1 MIGYIGRVDG
11 SPTTTPGLVT
21 ADTQA
26 GASQIFPQN
35 RAYPSMLPKNR
46 LTLLISLLLIF
57 GFLVT
62 TLASYMVSVTLMSK
76 GYTDSIL
83 PLTSDNIYSEIQK
96 DLIRPIFI
104 SSMMATDTFLRDW
117 VLNGE
122 KDVDQLTKYLSE
134 IKTKYQTISSFF
146 VSERSSTYYH
156 AEGVLKQVHPQSPR
170 DSWYFRVREMTRPYE
185 LNVDK
190 DMANQDAM
198 TIFINHR
205 VYDYQGNYIGAT
217 GCGLSVTAVAQLLKT
232 YEERYQRHI
241 FFINPQGIITFAANN
256 SNEQRSINAIEG
268 LKEIAKTISEQD
280 SGSFSYERDGQTF
293 FLNTRFLPELG
304 WYLLVEQSMD
314 AEMNPL
320 RKTLLINLALC
331 LVISVSILV
340 VLQRTIARYQE
351 RLERLATTDKL
362 TGLNNRHVGETLFEQ
377 ALREAARQQ
386 TDLSV
391 ILFDI
396 DHFKRIN
403 DKHGHQAGDTVLA
416 VSAQNV
422 LSCLRE
428 ADIVC
433 RWGGEEFLVI
443 LKNCGINDAFLVA
456 EKIRLT
462 LAGQAVAFGG
472 VQISVTISLG
482 VAQWQAG
489 ESEETLLMRA
499 DKAMYLAKSKG
510 RNRAQKG

>member
-1 MIGYIGRVDG
+1 M
-11 SPTTTPGLVT
+11 L
-21 ADTQA
+21 
-26 GASQIFPQN
+26 
-35 RAYPSMLPKNR
+35 PSTRTCPAMLPKNR
-46 LTLLISLLLIF
+46 LTLLISLLLVF

-62 TLASYMVSVTLMSK
+62 TLASYMVSVTMMRR
-76 GYTDSIL
+76 GFADSIL

-122 KDVDQLTKYLSE
+122 QDVDQLTKYLSE
-134 IKTKYQTISSFF
+134 IKTKYQTITSFF

-156 AEGVLKQVHPQSPR
+156 ADGILKQVHPQNPR
-170 DSWYFRVREMTRPYE
+170 DSWYFRVRSMTGPYE
-185 LNVDK
+185 LNLDK

-205 VYDYQGNYIGAT
+205 VYDYHGNYIGAT

-232 YEERYQRHI
+232 YEQRYQRHI
-241 FFINPQGIITFAANN
+241 FFVNPQGVITFTANN
-256 SNEQRSINAIEG
+256 SNEQQSIATIEG
-268 LKEIAKTISEQD
+268 LGAIAATIFQQE
-280 SGSFSYERDGQTF
+280 SGSFSYQRDGQTF
-293 FLNTRFLPELG
+293 LLNTRFLPELG
-304 WYLLVEQSMD
+304 WYLLVEQSME

-320 RKTLLINLALC
+320 RKTLLVNLALC

-340 VLQRTIARYQE
+340 VLQRTISRYQE
-351 RLERLATTDKL
+351 RLEWLAATDKL
-362 TGLNNRHVGETLFEQ
+362 TGLNNRHAGEALFAQ
-377 ALREAARQQ
+377 ALREAVRQQ
-386 TDLSV
+386 ADLSV

-403 DKHGHQAGDTVLA
+403 DNYGHQTGDAVLA
-416 VSAQNV
+416 ASARTV
-422 LSCLRE
+422 LSCVRG

-443 LKNCGINDAFLVA
+443 LKNCNIDDAFQVA

-462 LAGQAVAFGG
+462 LAAAVLPCGG
-472 VQISVTISLG
+472 MHRAVNISLG
-482 VAQWQAG
+482 VAQWRLG
-489 ESEETLLMRA
+489 ESEEALLVRA
-499 DKAMYLAKSKG
+499 DSAMYRAKGKG
-510 RNRAQKG
+510 RNRTEKG

>member
-1 MIGYIGRVDG
+1 ML
-11 SPTTTPGLVT
+11 PP
-21 ADTQA
+21 
-26 GASQIFPQN
+26 N
-35 RAYPSMLPKNR
+35 RTCPAMLPKNR
-46 LTLLISLLLIF
+46 LTLLISLLLLF

-62 TLASYMVSVTLMSK
+62 TLASYMVSVTLMRK
-76 GYTDSIL
+76 GFADSIL

-134 IKTKYQTISSFF
+134 IKTKYQTITSFF
-146 VSERSSTYYH
+146 VSEQSSIYYH
-156 AEGVLKQVHPQSPR
+156 ADGILKQVHPQSPR
-170 DSWYFRVREMTRPYE
+170 DSWYFRVRSMTRPYE

-205 VYDYQGNYIGAT
+205 VSDYQGNYIGAT

-232 YEERYQRHI
+232 YEQRYQRHI
-241 FFINPQGIITFAANN
+241 FFVNPQGTITFTANN
-256 SNEQRSINAIEG
+256 SNEQRSIAAIEG
-268 LKEIAKTISEQD
+268 LGEIAAAIFQQD
-280 SGSFSYERDGQTF
+280 SGSFSYQRDGQTF
-293 FLNTRFLPELG
+293 LLNTRFLPELG

-340 VLQRTIARYQE
+340 VLQRTISRYQK
-351 RLERLATTDKL
+351 RLEWLATTDKL
-362 TGLNNRHVGETLFEQ
+362 TGLNNRHAGETLFAQ
-377 ALREAARQQ
+377 ALREAVRQRA
-386 TDLSV
+386 DLSV

-403 DKHGHQAGDTVLA
+403 DNYGHQTGDAVLA
-416 VSAQNV
+416 ASARTV
-422 LSCLRE
+422 LSCVRG

-443 LKNCGINDAFLVA
+443 LKNCGIDDAFQVA
-456 EKIRLT
+456 EKIRIT
-462 LAGQAVAFGG
+462 LAGQAVVCGG
-472 VQISVTISLG
+472 VQIVVNISLG
-482 VAQWQAG
+482 VAQWRLG
-489 ESEETLLMRA
+489 EGEETLLMRA
-499 DKAMYLAKSKG
+499 DRAMYGAKSKG
-510 RNRAQKG
+510 RNRTERG